1 VILAVILISIVLFF
15 IFKGQND
22 FSFKPKGVK
31 KEEISQNYINELKDI
46 LSSCDTKEEKI
57 AKKKLFIQKT
67 NSELSRNIFFSEEE
81 SKDLLKKLSVV

>member
-1 VILAVILISIVLFF
+1 MIPAVILLGIVLFF

-22 FSFKPKGVK
+22 LSFKPKGVK

-57 AKKKLFIQKT
+57 AQKKLFIQKT
-67 NSELSRNIFFSEEE
+67 NSELSRNIFFSEDE

>member
-1 VILAVILISIVLFF
+1 MILAVILISIVLFF
-15 IFKGQND
+15 IFKDKGS
-22 FSFKPKGVK
+22 FSVRSKTVK

-57 AKKKLFIQKT
+57 AQKKIFIQKT